1 MARTEVPIKRVSRL
15 AVASFLAAESV
26 AGDTVNGMQVV
37 VNDGATLLWVS
48 STSGAPQTVDMI
60 LVATVDFQPAGPVV
74 LTIPANTETSLIGPF
89 PRELYGNVLE
99 FDVSSALLSFA
110 AFSLL

>member
-1 MARTEVPIKRVSRL
+1 MARTEVPIERVSRL
-15 AVASFLAAESV
+15 AVASFLAADSV
-26 AGDTVNGMQVV
+26 AGDTVNGMRMP
-37 VNDGATLLWVS
+37 NNGATLLWVS
-48 STSGAPQTVDMI
+48 STSGADQTIDTI

-74 LTIPANTETSLIGPF
+74 LTIPANTETSLVGPF